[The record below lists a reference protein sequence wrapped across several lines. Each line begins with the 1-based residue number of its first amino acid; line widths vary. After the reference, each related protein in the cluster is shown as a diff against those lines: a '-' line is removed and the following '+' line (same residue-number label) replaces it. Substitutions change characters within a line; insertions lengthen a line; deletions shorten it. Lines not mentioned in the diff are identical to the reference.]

1 MRITKTTI
9 NKLFTQIEICRFE
22 NFLQIENS
30 SKEEIGEK
38 ANNISICECDGINS
52 EIENGIIDCDY
63 STDCTFGENIF
74 GFDYADFTL
83 DYIKD
88 NENRMYITYARWN

>member
-9 NKLFTQIEICRFE
+9 NKLFTQIEGCRFE
-22 NFLQIENS
+22 SFLQIENWF
-30 SKEEIGEK
+30 KEEIGEK
-38 ANNISICECDGINS
+38 ANNISICECAGINS

-88 NENRMYITYARWN
+88 NEHRMDIRYV

>member
-9 NKLFTQIEICRFE
+9 NKLFTQIEGCRFE
-22 NFLQIENS
+22 SFLQIENWF
-30 SKEEIGEK
+30 KEKIGEK
-38 ANNISICECDGINS
+38 ANNISICECSGINS